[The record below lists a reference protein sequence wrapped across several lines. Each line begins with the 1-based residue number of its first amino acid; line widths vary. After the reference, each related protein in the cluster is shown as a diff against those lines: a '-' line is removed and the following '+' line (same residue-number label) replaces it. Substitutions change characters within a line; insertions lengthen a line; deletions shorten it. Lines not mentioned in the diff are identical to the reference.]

1 MSATDQE
8 NTPEFRKSPHSLKNL
23 LMRQIWSVVYIFLFR
38 PSPRVLHGWRRILL
52 RCFGARVGKEV
63 KIFPSVRVWAPWNLE
78 LGDNCSLGDRVNCYC
93 VTTVS
98 VGAYTTISQNS
109 TLCAATHDPTQLHLP
124 LITRE
129 ISIGRH
135 AWLCAET
142 FVMPGVSIGEGALIG
157 VRSTVFSD
165 IPPWQTAFGSP
176 CKVVRRR
183 EVADEQ
189 KVFIGV
195 QEGKFNE

>member
-1 MSATDQE
+1 MSVTKQE

-23 LMRQIWSVVYIFLFR
+23 LLRQTWSVVYIFLFR
-38 PSPRVLHGWRRILL
+38 PSPRVLHGWRRNLL
-52 RCFGARVGKEV
+52 RLFGAKVGKEV

-78 LGDNCSLGDRVNCYC
+78 LGDNSSLGDSVNCYC
-93 VTTVS
+93 VTNVS
-98 VGAYTTISQNS
+98 VGAYTTISQGS
-109 TLCAATHDPTQLHLP
+109 TLCAATHDSTQLHLP

-135 AWLCAET
+135 AWICAET
-142 FVMPGVSIGEGALIG
+142 FVMPGVSIGDGALIG

-176 CKVVRRR
+176 CKVVRQR
-183 EVADEQ
+183 ELADEQ
-189 KVFIGV
+189 QVFIDV
-195 QEGKFNE
+195 QKGKINE